1 MKVGYLFPG
10 QGAQSVGMCKD
21 LYEKYEEVRDVY
33 KRAGEILN
41 IDIAKLTFDAS
52 EEELCET
59 KNTQIAILVM
69 SLAIL
74 EVLKKYDIK
83 VEVTAGLS
91 LGEYTA
97 LIFAKMLEFEDGI
110 KLVRKRGELMQSMVP
125 KGNWSMAAII
135 GLEDS
140 EVEKACKQANNFGF
154 VVPANYNCPKQVV
167 ISGEKDA
174 VLEAMRICK
183 ERGAKLARELKTGG
197 PFHTEKLQSASNAL
211 YNELDKVEIKNIG
224 DVPVVKNIDGKI
236 YDENDDI
243 NKILSKHI
251 TNPVRFKEDIQTMLD
266 NGIDTFIEIGPG
278 KVLSGFV
285 KKINS
290 NVKILN
296 INNVE
301 TLDKTL
307 EELVK

>member
-1 MKVGYLFPG
+1 MKIGYLFPG

-21 LYEKYEEVRDVY
+21 LYDEYEEVRAIY
-33 KRAGEILN
+33 KKASDILG
-41 IDIAKLTFDAS
+41 IDIAKLTFESS

-74 EVLKKYDIK
+74 ELLKKYDIK
-83 VEVTAGLS
+83 VDMVAGLS

-97 LIFAKMLEFEDGI
+97 LIFSKMLGIEDGI
-110 KLVRKRGELMQSMVP
+110 RLVRKRGELMQNMVP
-125 KGNWSMAAII
+125 DGNWAMAAII

-140 EVEKACKQANNFGF
+140 EVEDACNQARNNGF

-167 ISGEKDA
+167 ISGEKEA
-174 VLEAMRICK
+174 VLLAMKICK
-183 ERGAKLARELKTGG
+183 EKGARLVRELKTGG
-197 PFHTEKLQSASNAL
+197 PFHTEKLKSASEAL
-211 YNELDKVEIKNIG
+211 YNELKKVEIKNIG
-224 DVPVVKNIDGKI
+224 EISVVKNIDGKI
-236 YDENDDI
+236 YNENDDI
-243 NKILSKHI
+243 KNILSKHI
-251 TNPVRFKEDIQTMLD
+251 TNPVRFKEDIQEMLD

-285 KKINS
+285 KKINP

-296 INNVE
+296 INSIE
-301 TLDKTL
+301 TLNKTL
-307 EELVK
+307 EELGK